1 MRATCVIRYLFPV
14 FFLFV
19 GTATG
24 QISVSEAASVQL
36 SASVQASPA
45 RVTLSWTSFPGA
57 TGYTVH
63 RKAHSASS
71 WGSAIGTTAGN
82 VNTFQ
87 DNTVAVGTLY
97 EYRVMRTA
105 PPGTGYGYV
114 CSGIELPPVA
124 SMGRIVLLVDAAIA
138 PGIGPQLTQLQSDL
152 KADGWVVTRHD
163 VAPGTSV
170 PAVRNLVIG
179 TYNTDPAN
187 TKAVYIIGHVPVP
200 YSGNI
205 APDGHTEQHMGAW
218 PCDAY
223 YGEMNG
229 TWTDNTVNNPSG
241 WSWVRNIPGDG
252 KFDQDS
258 PPNTVELQVG
268 RVDMNDLPAFG
279 QSQTQLLAAYLDKA
293 HQFRTKGFTPQVR
306 GIMRDMMEDLTTPMA
321 GSGWMSMSA
330 LVTPGNI
337 TEVGYSDPAWLEDLV
352 NGQSYLWTYGSGG
365 GLIEN
370 DNGTLMF
377 NQAIKV
383 MTTTGLASKA
393 WDGVFNMS
401 YSSYTGD
408 WNNRNNVLRAVIA
421 SGHALTT
428 VYAGP
433 PNWWFHPM
441 GMGLTTGH
449 CTRLTMNNTS
459 TYLPQSGGDINPAP
473 RGALALLGDPA
484 LRMMNLAMPANL
496 VVTNNGGNA
505 SFNWT
510 AASGSPAGYH
520 IFRFGSDG
528 LPVQVN
534 TTLITGTSFNS
545 TQPFVS
551 GAEYMVRAAK
561 LETTAS
567 GSWWNLSLGAQATA
581 PTGAN
586 VLANVAMLLE
596 GPYDPF
602 SGMMNDQLRVAGLI
616 PLTEPYTALG
626 LSQAA
631 GGGGETTTPAV
642 LNVTGSNAVVDWV
655 RVELRASGSP
665 GTIVA
670 TRQGLVQRD
679 GDVTAVDGI
688 SALSFNAAPGNYH
701 VAVRHRNHLGAMTAS
716 PVALSGTATPL
727 NFKIPGLGTW
737 GTNAQ
742 KLIGGARV
750 LWAGDATS
758 NGQVKYTGA
767 GNDRDP
773 ILTIVGSNSP
783 NGIVNGY
790 STRDVNLNGQ
800 VKYTGSGNDRDP
812 ILLNVGS
819 ASPNAT
825 RIGQLP

>member
-1 MRATCVIRYLFPV
+1 
-14 FFLFV
+14 
-19 GTATG
+19 
-24 QISVSEAASVQL
+24 
-36 SASVQASPA
+36 
-45 RVTLSWTSFPGA
+45 
-57 TGYTVH
+57 
-63 RKAHSASS
+63 
-71 WGSAIGTTAGN
+71 
-82 VNTFQ
+82 
-87 DNTVAVGTLY
+87 
-97 EYRVMRTA
+97 
-105 PPGTGYGYV
+105 
-114 CSGIELPPVA
+114 
-124 SMGRIVLLVDAAIA
+124 
-138 PGIGPQLTQLQSDL
+138 
-152 KADGWVVTRHD
+152 
-163 VAPGTSV
+163 
-170 PAVRNLVIG
+170 
-179 TYNTDPAN
+179 
-187 TKAVYIIGHVPVP
+187 
-200 YSGNI
+200 
-205 APDGHTEQHMGAW
+205 
-218 PCDAY
+218 
-223 YGEMNG
+223 
-229 TWTDNTVNNPSG
+229 
-241 WSWVRNIPGDG
+241 
-252 KFDQDS
+252 
-258 PPNTVELQVG
+258 
-268 RVDMNDLPAFG
+268 
-279 QSQTQLLAAYLDKA
+279 
-293 HQFRTKGFTPQVR
+293 
-306 GIMRDMMEDLTTPMA
+306 
-321 GSGWMSMSA
+321 
-330 LVTPGNI
+330 
-337 TEVGYSDPAWLEDLV
+337 
-352 NGQSYLWTYGSGG
+352 
-365 GLIEN
+365 
-370 DNGTLMF
+370 
-377 NQAIKV
+377 
-383 MTTTGLASKA
+383 
-393 WDGVFNMS
+393 
-401 YSSYTGD
+401 
-408 WNNRNNVLRAVIA
+408 
-421 SGHALTT
+421 
-428 VYAGP
+428 
-433 PNWWFHPM
+433 
-441 GMGLTTGH
+441 
-449 CTRLTMNNTS
+449 
-459 TYLPQSGGDINPAP
+459 
-473 RGALALLGDPA
+473 
-484 LRMMNLAMPANL
+484 
-496 VVTNNGGNA
+496 
-505 SFNWT
+505 
-510 AASGSPAGYH
+510 
-520 IFRFGSDG
+520 
-528 LPVQVN
+528 
-534 TTLITGTSFNS
+534 
-545 TQPFVS
+545 VS
-551 GAEYMVRAAK
+551 GAEYMVCAAK